1 MALKHYMSAG
11 RQIRETKTGQMS
23 RGFSL
28 IEVTIAMAVLAIGLL
43 GGISVIA
50 VANANDARSKLHST
64 TIMLAQSTMEK
75 IVAIPNNAANTQ
87 TTLTDCAG
95 TPRTHTIE
103 TAVPVAGTAPALISS
118 GAFAGGI
125 DFSQPTVVNYSMV
138 YVACSTGGN
147 VGYDVRWRID
157 PGSTP
162 GTQMVTVSAKPL
174 VAAGATRFTLPYTLH
189 QSRGAF

>member
-1 MALKHYMSAG
+1 MSAD
-11 RQIRETKTGQMS
+11 RQIRGAKTAKMS

-28 IEVTIAMAVLAIGLL
+28 IEVTIAMAVLAVGLL
-43 GGISVIA
+43 GGIAVIA

-75 IVAIPNNAANTQ
+75 IVAIPTNAANTQ
-87 TTLTDCAG
+87 TTLTDCSG
-95 TPRTHTIE
+95 SGKPQTIE
-103 TAVPVAGTAPALISS
+103 TAVLAAGTGPALVSS

-125 DFSQPTVVNYSMV
+125 DFSLPKVPNYSMV
-138 YVACSTGGN
+138 YVTCSTGGQ

-162 GTQMVTVSAKPL
+162 GTQMVTVSARPL
-174 VAAGATRFTLPYTLH
+174 VTAGATQFTLPYTLH
-189 QSRGAF
+189 QSRGSF

>member
-1 MALKHYMSAG
+1 
-11 RQIRETKTGQMS
+11 MS

-50 VANANDARSKLHST
+50 VANANNARSKLHSA

-75 IVAIPNNAANTQ
+75 IVAIPKGAANTQ
-87 TTLTDCAG
+87 TTLTDCGG
-95 TPRTHTIE
+95 TPHTIE
-103 TAVPVAGTAPALISS
+103 TAVPAAGTGPALISS

-125 DFSQPTVVNYSMV
+125 DFSQPTIANYSMV
-138 YVACSTGGN
+138 YVTCSTGGN

-174 VAAGATRFTLPYTLH
+174 VTAGATQFTLPYTLH
-189 QSRGAF
+189 QSRGSF

>member
-1 MALKHYMSAG
+1 MSAN
-11 RQIRETKTGQMS
+11 RPIRGAKTPKMS

-28 IEVTIAMAVLAIGLL
+28 IEVTIAMAVLAVGLL

-75 IVAIPNNAANTQ
+75 IVAIPTNAANTQ

-103 TAVPVAGTAPALISS
+103 TAVPVAGTAPALVGSG

-147 VGYDVRWRID
+147 VGYDVRW
-157 PGSTP
+157 
-162 GTQMVTVSAKPL
+162 
-174 VAAGATRFTLPYTLH
+174 
-189 QSRGAF
+189 